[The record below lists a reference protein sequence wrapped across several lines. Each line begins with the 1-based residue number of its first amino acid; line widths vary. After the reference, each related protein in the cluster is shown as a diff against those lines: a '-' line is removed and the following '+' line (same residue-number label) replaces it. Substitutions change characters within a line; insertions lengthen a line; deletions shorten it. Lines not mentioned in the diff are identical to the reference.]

1 MNAIHPQRQT
11 QSFSEGRI
19 LAVLTWSTWSLQG
32 VAALR
37 RRVMDKYRAS
47 QLEMSE
53 LRHNISDTG
62 FRFLAAALSACQA
75 GPANRWYV

>member
-1 MNAIHPQRQT
+1 MNAILPQSQT
-11 QSFSEGRI
+11 QSFSVS
-19 LAVLTWSTWSLQG
+19 VLLFSRGPRRPRQG

-62 FRFLAAALSACQA
+62 FRFLAAAHSACQA
-75 GPANRWYV
+75 GGADR